1 MSRHHPVTFKKLI
14 SQRGSDFGGKAPDV
28 LEDIGPES
36 DSITRGTFVPSV
48 YAPGATV
55 RHLTQDEKVA
65 QDLKASEEALEVALN
80 FTPTLDTVT
89 TYGHVVILKQAQ
101 YSIFSIEKEFGNRQ
115 IKFVIGRVL

>member
-14 SQRGSDFGGKAPDV
+14 SQRGSDFGGKAPDQ

-55 RHLTQDEKVA
+55 RHLTQEEKTA
-65 QDLKASEEALEVALN
+65 QDLTASQEALEISLT
-80 FTPTLDTVT
+80 FTPILDSVMADS
-89 TYGHVVILKQAQ
+89 HVVILKQAQ